1 MSLAERRE
9 QAVNEEREVHGMT
22 DRQYLDKL
30 KDLLKVAEQSKDL
43 AEFIE
48 YLEQKIDT
56 YLK

>member
-1 MSLAERRE
+1 M
-9 QAVNEEREVHGMT
+9 NEEREVHGMT